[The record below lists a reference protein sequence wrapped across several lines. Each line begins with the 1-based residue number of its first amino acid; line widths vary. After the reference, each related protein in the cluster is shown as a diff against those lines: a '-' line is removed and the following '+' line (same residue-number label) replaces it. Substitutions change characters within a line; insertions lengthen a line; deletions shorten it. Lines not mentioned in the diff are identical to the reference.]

1 MQFDIL
7 SLGDHLP
14 LPSGKRF
21 GDTQAERHALWVEMG
36 RTGERLGFRG
46 IQFGEH
52 HDSEYIISAPQM
64 ILAAIAS
71 QTSRIKLGTG
81 VSLLANMDPV
91 RFAEDFATLD
101 LLSKGRAEVG
111 FGSGIEENVFRLFG
125 QDPSRRREMMAEN
138 LDLLKLLWNQRE
150 LTWSGKFRAD
160 IKNVRLEP
168 KTFTG
173 RAIPVSRGTGTVD
186 TATAIGKAGDN
197 LMVPTMLGTFDTLRA
212 ANLAYRKAYVE
223 AGHDPRRLAVSGVA
237 YVYVGSDGPRAREYF
252 TPFCENYTE
261 MVVREF
267 TRHTMNPDIAKLS
280 LNNNSRVIDM
290 ACCGTPAEVADGIIH
305 ASQAAGGLERMTCM
319 FDMGGLPAEDVLH
332 SMEIFARDV
341 MPLVNA
347 AEEEAARDAAWPQRA
362 RLVS

>member
-14 LPSGKRF
+14 LPGSNRF

-36 RTGERLGFRG
+36 RAGEKLGFRG

-52 HDSEYIISAPQM
+52 HDSEYIISSPQM

-125 QDPSRRREMMAEN
+125 QDPSRRKEMMTEN
-138 LDLLKLLWNQRE
+138 LELLKRLWNERE
-150 LTWSGKFRAD
+150 LSWSGKFRAD
-160 IKNVRLEP
+160 IKGVRLEP
-168 KTFTG
+168 KTFSG
-173 RAIPVSRGTGTVD
+173 RAIPISRGTGTIE
-186 TATAIGKAGDN
+186 TASSIGKAGDR
-197 LMVPTMLGTFDTLRA
+197 LMVPTMLGTFDNLRA
-212 ANLAYRKAYVE
+212 ANLAYRKAYV
-223 AGHDPRRLAVSGVA
+223 
-237 YVYVGSDGPRAREYF
+237 YVGKDGARARDYF
-252 TPFCENYTE
+252 TPFCDNYTE

-267 TRHTMNPDIAKLS
+267 SRHTMNPDIAKLA
-280 LNNNSRVIDM
+280 LNNQSRVIDM
-290 ACCGTPAEVADGIIH
+290 ACCGTPAQVAEGIIH
-305 ASQAAGGLERMTCM
+305 ASQAVGGLERMTCM
-319 FDMGGLPAEDVLH
+319 FDMGGLPAEDVLR
-332 SMEIFARDV
+332 SIEVFAHEV
-341 MPLVNA
+341 MPLVNE
-347 AEEEAARDAAWPQRA
+347 AEEAAARDAAWPQRA
-362 RLVS
+362 KLAS